1 MATCRDPVVRYVSP
15 IYPADSVSIFQCSN
29 HIYNWAISG
38 QVRFSKYVNLQI
50 GQNNWKQ
57 GLTWM
62 HLTVNDLQTSSTRKK
77 IQRSTRESIWAPKSI
92 FEISRMQSVSEFCA
106 SHWDIHISV
115 KTLASSNIL
124 VNILKT
130 LVGRQSRWSVCLSRL
145 LTRIHWIR

>member
-1 MATCRDPVVRYVSP
+1 MATCRDPVVSCVSP
-15 IYPADSVSIFQCSN
+15 IYTADSVSIFQCSN

-50 GQNNWKQ
+50 GQSNWKQ

-62 HLTVNDLQTSSTRKK
+62 HLTVNDLQTSSTRKR
-77 IQRSTRESIWAPKSI
+77 IQQSTRESIGAPKSI
-92 FEISRMQSVSEFCA
+92 FEISRMQSVFCA

-124 VNILKT
+124 VNILRT
-130 LVGRQSRWSVCLSRL
+130 LVGWQSRRSVCLSRL
-145 LTRIHWIR
+145 LTRIHRIR